1 MRINYRVFKLPSR
14 PLMPRIPLFI
24 LLSFGLFAKIVHGQ
38 DLWWQ
43 TILSDAPTSQVKQVI
58 EDGGIWYDC
67 EVHQQGV
74 VFCLDDFHY
83 YHQTLYGEAILTGE
97 EIRFSFLTDFQ
108 AQNLNELI
116 LNLRK
121 DGLVLTRVEIQG
133 ERYDVKERLKNN
145 LSRTVDK
152 ELILF
157 INRYS
162 QKALRSMSWVL
173 ADEFDAPK
181 PRLAVTLNSDGE
193 MIELKVIRF

>member
-1 MRINYRVFKLPSR
+1 MLRVL
-14 PLMPRIPLFI
+14 LFT
-24 LLSFGLFAKIVHGQ
+24 LLSFSPLFSTAYAQ
-38 DLWWQ
+38 EQWWH
-43 TILSDAPTSQVKQVI
+43 TILSDAPISKVKQVI

-67 EVHQQGV
+67 EVHQQDV

-83 YHQTLYGEAILTGE
+83 YHQRLYGESILKFE
-97 EIRFSFLTDFQ
+97 EIRFSFLTDYQ

-133 ERYDVKERLKNN
+133 ELYDVEESLKGN

-152 ELILF
+152 ELVLF

-162 QKALRSMSWVL
+162 QKAPRSMSWVL
-173 ADEFDAPK
+173 AEDFDAPK
-181 PRLAVTLNSDGE
+181 PRLKVTLNSDGE

>member
-1 MRINYRVFKLPSR
+1 
-14 PLMPRIPLFI
+14 MPRIPLFI

-43 TILSDAPTSQVKQVI
+43 TILSDAPISQVKQVI

-74 VFCLDDFHY
+74 AFCLDDFHY

-97 EIRFSFLTDFQ
+97 EIRFSFLTDYQ
-108 AQNLNELI
+108 AQNLNEMI

-133 ERYDVKERLKNN
+133 ERYDVNERLKDN

-162 QKALRSMSWVL
+162 QKAPRSMSWVL

-181 PRLAVTLNSDGE
+181 PRLTVTLNSDGE